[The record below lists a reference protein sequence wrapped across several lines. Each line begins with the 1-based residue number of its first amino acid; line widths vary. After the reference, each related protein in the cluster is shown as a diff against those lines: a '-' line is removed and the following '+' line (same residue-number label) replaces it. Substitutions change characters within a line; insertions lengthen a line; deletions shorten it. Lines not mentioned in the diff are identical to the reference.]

1 MRDLRGRTAVVT
13 GASRGIGAYIA
24 RALARYGVNLAL
36 AARSAA
42 ELEAVAQEV
51 EALGAVG
58 AKAVAVKTDVTKEK
72 DRKALVERA
81 ESELGPIDILVNNA
95 GIEQIIRFSKQ
106 DPKVVRAIIETNL
119 SAPLLLAREVLTG
132 MIERERGHIVNIA
145 SLAGKKGEPFNAAYS
160 ATKAGL
166 IAWTEAVSMEL
177 EGTGVSLSA
186 ICPGYVSDV
195 GMFAAHG
202 ERAPRRAGESPPQK
216 VAQAVV
222 RAIRED
228 RLEMIVNPG
237 ANRPLLAL
245 NSLSPRLGSSLL
257 KWMGVFEMTRRI
269 ADETEER
276 EAEVAREKRA
286 SKPRKRRT
294 KVDAAG

>member
-72 DRKALVERA
+72 DRKALVERT

-106 DPKVVRAIIETNL
+106 DPN
-119 SAPLLLAREVLTG
+119 
-132 MIERERGHIVNIA
+132 
-145 SLAGKKGEPFNAAYS
+145 S